1 MKACPYCAEQ
11 IQDSAIKCRFCN
23 SNLGSG
29 GLGAV
34 QGGAPGAAVAVGNVV
49 APPVAP
55 LPAAMGGGA
64 AAPSGTTRVL
74 WEGHPSWKSYF
85 WPYAGAVFTTLV
97 GLVLALWLGV
107 IRDPQ
112 EQHWLGFVGVAVAV
126 AGVIWFLY
134 EHFRRQSLKIRIT
147 NETIDLEVGVFSKRI
162 DTIQLWRVRD
172 IDFRQTLM
180 ERILGVSSI
189 HILSHDQENPNVMLR
204 GVHGGRALFTELR
217 DHISLARQGRNVIGM
232 VD

>member
-1 MKACPYCAEQ
+1 MKACPFCAEQ
-11 IQDSAIKCRFCN
+11 IQDSAVKCRFCN
-23 SNLGSG
+23 SMLTP
-29 GLGAV
+29 GAP
-34 QGGAPGAAVAVGNVV
+34 APTPGAAGGALA

-64 AAPSGTTRVL
+64 APTGHTRVL

-85 WPYAGAVFTTLV
+85 WPYAGATLTIVV

-107 IRDPQ
+107 INTD
-112 EQHWLGFVGVAVAV
+112 HGAWLGIIGAVVAV
-126 AGVIWFLY
+126 AGVVWFLY

-147 NETIDLEVGVFSKRI
+147 NETIDLETGLFGKRI

-172 IDFRQTLM
+172 IDFRQTFM
-180 ERILGVSSI
+180 ERVLGVASI

-217 DHISLARQGRNVIGM
+217 DQISLARQGRNVIGM

>member
-11 IQDSAIKCRFCN
+11 IQDNAIKCRFCN
-23 SNLGSG
+23 SNLGPG
-29 GLGAV
+29 GPGGASA
-34 QGGAPGAAVAVGNVV
+34 QGAAPGAGIAVGNVV

-64 AAPSGTTRVL
+64 GAPVGHTRVL

-85 WPYAGAVFTTLV
+85 WPYAGAVFTTVV
-97 GLVLALWLGV
+97 GLGLALWLGL
-107 IRDPQ
+107 INDTNT
-112 EQHWLGFVGVAVAV
+112 WLGFVGVAVAV

-147 NETIDLEVGVFSKRI
+147 NETIDLETGIFGKRI
-162 DTIQLWRVRD
+162 DTIQLWRIRD
-172 IDFRQTLM
+172 IDFQQTFM
-180 ERILGVSSI
+180 ERMLGVASI
-189 HILSHDQENPNVMLR
+189 HILSHDQENPNVLLR
-204 GVHGGRALFTELR
+204 GIHGGRALFTELR

>member
-1 MKACPYCAEQ
+1 MYIRIEMKACPFCAEQ
-11 IQDSAIKCRFCN
+11 IQESAIKCRFCN
-23 SNLGSG
+23 SMLTPGAEA
-29 GLGAV
+29 GAV
-34 QGGAPGAAVAVGNVV
+34 AGGALA

-64 AAPSGTTRVL
+64 AVPAGHTRVL

-85 WPYAGAVFTTLV
+85 WPYFGASFTILV

-107 IRDPQ
+107 IDKDNT
-112 EQHWLGFVGVAVAV
+112 WLGLVGVGVAVA
-126 AGVIWFLY
+126 GVVWFLY

-147 NETIDLEVGVFSKRI
+147 NETIDLETGLFGKRI

-172 IDFRQTLM
+172 IDFRQSLM
-180 ERILGVSSI
+180 ERMLGVASI
-189 HILSHDQENPNVMLR
+189 HILSHDQENPNVLLR
-204 GVHGGRALFTELR
+204 GIHGGRELFTELR
-217 DHISLARQGRNVIGM
+217 DSISLARQGRNVIGM